1 MPSAVDISNAALNTL
16 GATNITSLTED
27 SKAGRL
33 INQRYELVRDA
44 VFRSHNWNSLIKR
57 ANLAQ
62 NTVSPAFGYLKQYPL
77 PPDCLRVLEFSNG
90 TLMYPQDNMTSNSG
104 GPVYVIEGR
113 ELLTDEATVLIKY
126 IARIEDPNQY
136 DTLLIDTLAA
146 RLAMEICYAI
156 TGSNAM
162 ISTTKAL
169 YDEKLKEARFV
180 DATEGAAA
188 KFEASD
194 LIESRF

>member
-1 MPSAVDISNAALNTL
+1 MPSAVDISNSALNTL
-16 GATNITSLTED
+16 GASNITSLTED

-33 INQRYELVRDA
+33 INQRYSDVRDA
-44 VFRSHNWNSLIKR
+44 VFRSHNWNSLIRR
-57 ANLAQ
+57 ANLAR
-62 NTVSPAFGYLKQYPL
+62 NSVAPAFGYLHQYPL
-77 PPDCLRVLEFSNG
+77 PTDCLRVLEFSNG
-90 TLMYPQDNMTSNSG
+90 TLTYPKDNMTDNSG
-104 GPVYVIEGR
+104 GPVYVVEGR
-113 ELLTDEATVLIKY
+113 ELLTDEETVFIKY
-126 IARIEDPNQY
+126 ISRVEDPNEY
-136 DTLLIDTLAA
+136 DTLLVDTIAA

-156 TGSNAM
+156 TGSNSM

-169 YDEKLKEARFV
+169 YDEKIKEARFV

>member
-62 NTVSPAFGYLKQYPL
+62 NTVSPAFGYSNQYTL

-90 TLMYPQDNMTSNSG
+90 TLMYPQDNMTSNTG

-169 YDEKLKEARFV
+169 YDEKIKEARFV

>member
-16 GATNITSLTED
+16 GASNIVSLDED

-33 INQRYELVRDA
+33 INQRYSAVRDA
-44 VFRSHNWNSLIKR
+44 VFRSHNWNSLIRR

-62 NTVSPAFGYLKQYPL
+62 NSVSPAFGYTFQYPL
-77 PPDCLRVLEFSNG
+77 PTDCLRVLEFSNG
-90 TLMYPQDNMTSNSG
+90 TLTYPKDNMTDNSG
-104 GPVYVIEGR
+104 GAVYVVEGR
-113 ELLTDEATVLIKY
+113 ELLTDEATVFIKY
-126 IARIEDPNQY
+126 ISRVEDPNLY
-136 DTLLIDTLAA
+136 DTLLVDTLSA

-156 TGSNAM
+156 TGSNSM

-169 YDEKLKEARFV
+169 YDEKIKEARFV

>member
-16 GATNITSLTED
+16 GASNITSLTED

-33 INQRYELVRDA
+33 INQRYSDVRDA
-44 VFRSHNWNSLIKR
+44 VFRSHNWNSLIR
-57 ANLAQ
+57 RTSLAR
-62 NTVSPAFGYLKQYPL
+62 NTVSPAFGYLHQYPL
-77 PPDCLRVLEFSNG
+77 PTDCLRVLEFSNG
-90 TLMYPQDNMTSNSG
+90 TLTYPKDNMTDNSG

-113 ELLTDEATVLIKY
+113 ELLTDETTVFIKY
-126 IARIEDPNQY
+126 ISRVEDPNEY
-136 DTLLIDTLAA
+136 DTLLVDTIAA

-156 TGSNAM
+156 TGSNSM

-169 YDEKLKEARFV
+169 YDEKIKEARFV

>member
-16 GATNITSLTED
+16 GASNITSLTED

-33 INQRYELVRDA
+33 INQRYSDVRDA
-44 VFRSHNWNSLIKR
+44 VFRSHNWNSLIRR
-57 ANLAQ
+57 ASLAR
-62 NTVSPAFGYLKQYPL
+62 NTVAPAFGYLHQYPL
-77 PPDCLRVLEFSNG
+77 PTDCLRVLEFSNG
-90 TLMYPQDNMTSNSG
+90 TLTYPKDNMTDNSG

-113 ELLTDEATVLIKY
+113 ELLTDETTVFIKY
-126 IARIEDPNQY
+126 ISRVEDPNEY
-136 DTLLIDTLAA
+136 DTLLVDTIAA

-156 TGSNAM
+156 TGSNSM

-169 YDEKLKEARFV
+169 YDEKIKEARFV

>member
-62 NTVSPAFGYLKQYPL
+62 NTVSPAFGYANQYTL

-90 TLMYPQDNMTSNSG
+90 TLMYPQDNMTSNTG

-169 YDEKLKEARFV
+169 YDEKIKEARFV

>member
-16 GATNITSLTED
+16 GATNITSLDED

-62 NTVSPAFGYLKQYPL
+62 NAVAPTFGYLHQYTL
-77 PPDCLRVLEFSNG
+77 PTDCLRVLEFSNG
-90 TLMYPQDNMTSNSG
+90 TLTYPKDNMTDNSG
-104 GPVYVIEGR
+104 GPVYVVEGR
-113 ELLTDEATVLIKY
+113 ELLTDETTVFIKY
-126 IARIEDPNQY
+126 IARIEDPNKY
-136 DTLLIDTLAA
+136 DTLLVDTISA

-156 TGSNAM
+156 TGSNSM

-169 YDEKLKEARFV
+169 YDEKIKEARFV

>member
-16 GATNITSLTED
+16 GASNITSLTED

-33 INQRYELVRDA
+33 INQRYSDVRDA
-44 VFRSHNWNSLIKR
+44 VFRSHNWNSLIRR
-57 ANLAQ
+57 ANLAR
-62 NTVSPAFGYLKQYPL
+62 NTVAPAFGYLYQYPL
-77 PPDCLRVLEFSNG
+77 PTDCLRVLEFSNG
-90 TLMYPQDNMTSNSG
+90 TLTYPKDNMTDNSG
-104 GPVYVIEGR
+104 GPVYVVEGR
-113 ELLTDEATVLIKY
+113 ELLTDEATVFIKY
-126 IARIEDPNQY
+126 ISRVEDPNEY
-136 DTLLIDTLAA
+136 DTLLVDTIAA

-156 TGSNAM
+156 TGSNSM

-169 YDEKLKEARFV
+169 YDEKIKEARFV

>member
-16 GATNITSLTED
+16 GATNIISLTED

-57 ANLAQ
+57 SELSQDSVA
-62 NTVSPAFGYLKQYPL
+62 PAFGYTFKYPL
-77 PPDCLRVLEFSNG
+77 PADCLRVLEFSNG
-90 TLMYPQDNMTSNSG
+90 TLMYPQDNMTDNTG

-113 ELLTDEATVLIKY
+113 DLLTDEGTVFIKY
-126 IARIEDPNQY
+126 IARIEDPNLY
-136 DTLLIDTLAA
+136 DTLLVDTIAA
-146 RLAMEICYAI
+146 RLAFEICYAI

-162 ISTTKAL
+162 IATTKAL
-169 YDEKLKEARFV
+169 YDEKIKEARFV

>member
-16 GATNITSLTED
+16 GATNITSLDED

-62 NTVSPAFGYLKQYPL
+62 NAVAPTFGYLHQYTL
-77 PPDCLRVLEFSNG
+77 PTDCLRVLEFSNG
-90 TLMYPQDNMTSNSG
+90 TLIYPKDNMTDNSG
-104 GPVYVIEGR
+104 GPVYVVEGR
-113 ELLTDEATVLIKY
+113 ELLTDETTVFIKY
-126 IARIEDPNQY
+126 IARVEDPNKY
-136 DTLLIDTLAA
+136 DTLLVDTIAA

-156 TGSNAM
+156 TGSNSM

-169 YDEKLKEARFV
+169 YDEKIKEARFV

>member
-62 NTVSPAFGYLKQYPL
+62 NTVAPTFGYLHQYTL

-90 TLMYPQDNMTSNSG
+90 TLTYPKDNMTDNSG
-104 GPVYVIEGR
+104 GPVYVVEGR
-113 ELLTDEATVLIKY
+113 ELLTDETTVFIKY
-126 IARIEDPNQY
+126 IARIEDPNKY
-136 DTLLIDTLAA
+136 DTLLVDTISA

-156 TGSNAM
+156 TGSNSM

-169 YDEKLKEARFV
+169 YDEKIKEARFV

>member
-16 GATNITSLTED
+16 GASNIISLTED

-33 INQRYELVRDA
+33 INQRYNDVRDA
-44 VFRSHNWNSLIKR
+44 VFRSHNWNSLIRR
-57 ANLAQ
+57 ASLAR
-62 NTVSPAFGYLKQYPL
+62 NTVAPAFGYLHQYPL
-77 PPDCLRVLEFSNG
+77 PADCLRVLEFSNG
-90 TLMYPQDNMTSNSG
+90 TLTYPKDNMTDNSG
-104 GPVYVIEGR
+104 GPVYVVEGR
-113 ELLTDEATVLIKY
+113 QLLTDEATVFIKY
-126 IARIEDPNQY
+126 ISRVEDPNEY
-136 DTLLIDTLAA
+136 DTLLLDTISA

-156 TGSNAM
+156 TGSNSM

-169 YDEKLKEARFV
+169 YDEKIKEARFV

>member
-27 SKAGRL
+27 SWAGRL

-57 ANLAQ
+57 ADLAQ
-62 NTVSPAFGYLKQYPL
+62 NAVAPAFGYTYQYTL
-77 PPDCLRVLEFSNG
+77 PTDCLRVLEFSNG

-113 ELLTDEATVLIKY
+113 ELLSDEGTVLIKY

-169 YDEKLKEARFV
+169 YDEKIKEARFV